1 MGNKVILSFFICAS
15 LLLSGCKNP
24 FEAKDKGIEQLDNIE
39 QRWIDTS
46 TLISSTSRI
55 ALAPQVAN
63 LQEMKRDLNVI
74 EVSECLTPAKNELNE
89 YMEMEIDIYLK
100 FMADELSDSYAASQ
114 KKKMLEKVT
123 NYRTLKSKCTGE

>member
-1 MGNKVILSFFICAS
+1 MNKFLLPILISTVLI
-15 LLLSGCKNP
+15 SGCKNP
-24 FEAKDKGIEQLDNIE
+24 FEAKDKGIDQLNNIE
-39 QRWIDTS
+39 QRWIDAS

-89 YMEMEIDIYLK
+89 YMEMEIDVYLK
-100 FMADELSDSYAASQ
+100 FMADELSDSY
-114 KKKMLEKVT
+114 K
-123 NYRTLKSKCTGE
+123 RRKC

>member
-1 MGNKVILSFFICAS
+1 MNKF
-15 LLLSGCKNP
+15 LLPTLISTVLISGCKNP
-24 FEAKDKGIEQLDNIE
+24 FEAKDKGIDQLNNIE

>member
-1 MGNKVILSFFICAS
+1 MNKFLLPILIST
-15 LLLSGCKNP
+15 LLISGCKNP
-24 FEAKDKGIEQLDNIE
+24 FEAKDKGIDQLNNIE

>member
-1 MGNKVILSFFICAS
+1 MNKFLLPILIST
-15 LLLSGCKNP
+15 LLISGCKNP

>member
-1 MGNKVILSFFICAS
+1 MNKFLLPILISTVLI
-15 LLLSGCKNP
+15 SGCKNI
-24 FEAKDKGIEQLDNIE
+24 FEAKDKGIDQLNNIE

>member
-1 MGNKVILSFFICAS
+1 MNKILLPILISTVLI
-15 LLLSGCKNP
+15 SGCKNP
-24 FEAKDKGIEQLDNIE
+24 FEAKDKGIDQLNNIE

>member
-1 MGNKVILSFFICAS
+1 MNKFLLPILISTVLI
-15 LLLSGCKNP
+15 SGCKNP
-24 FEAKDKGIEQLDNIE
+24 FEAKDKGIDQLNNIE
-39 QRWIDTS
+39 QRWIDAS

>member
-1 MGNKVILSFFICAS
+1 MNKFLLPILISTVLI
-15 LLLSGCKNP
+15 SGCKNP
-24 FEAKDKGIEQLDNIE
+24 FEAKDKGIDQLNNIE

-89 YMEMEIDIYLK
+89 YMEMEIDVYLK
-100 FMADELSDSYAASQ
+100 FMADELSDSYTVSQ

>member
-1 MGNKVILSFFICAS
+1 MNKFLLPILISTVLI
-15 LLLSGCKNP
+15 SGCKNP
-24 FEAKDKGIEQLDNIE
+24 FEAKDKGIDQLNNIE

-100 FMADELSDSYAASQ
+100 FMADELSDSYTVSQ

>member
-1 MGNKVILSFFICAS
+1 MNKFLLPILISTVLI
-15 LLLSGCKNP
+15 SGCKNP
-24 FEAKDKGIEQLDNIE
+24 FEAKDKGIDQLNNIE

-89 YMEMEIDIYLK
+89 YMEMEIDVYLK

>member
-1 MGNKVILSFFICAS
+1 MNKFLLPIFIS
-15 LLLSGCKNP
+15 TLLISGCKNI
-24 FEAKDKGIEQLDNIE
+24 FEAKDKGIDQLNNIE

>member
-1 MGNKVILSFFICAS
+1 MNKFLLPILISTV
-15 LLLSGCKNP
+15 LMSGCKNP
-24 FEAKDKGIEQLDNIE
+24 FEAKDKGIDQLNNIE

-89 YMEMEIDIYLK
+89 YMEMEIDVYLK

>member
-1 MGNKVILSFFICAS
+1 MNKFLLPILISTVLI
-15 LLLSGCKNP
+15 SGCKNP
-24 FEAKDKGIEQLDNIE
+24 FEAKDKGIDQLNNIE